1 MQVKDIMR
9 KPEVIT
15 ENISLSEAAGLMTSK
30 GVDSI
35 IFARNDKLGG
45 IVTESDL
52 IRNFGKRETIGDVMT
67 RKVVVIESNK
77 NLEAALALMKEKKI
91 KRLPVVEKGKLVGVI
106 TVTDLMAHAE
116 ELEEEFLFG

>member
-1 MQVKDIMR
+1 MR

-52 IRNFGKRETIGDVMT
+52 IRNCGKRERIGDVMT

>member
-1 MQVKDIMR
+1 MQVKDVMR
-9 KPEVIT
+9 KPAVIT
-15 ENISLSEAAGLMTSK
+15 DNISLGEAAGLMTSK

-45 IVTESDL
+45 IITESDL
-52 IRNFGKRETIGDVMT
+52 IRNFGKRETVGDVMT
-67 RKVVVIESNK
+67 RKVVVIESSK

-116 ELEEEFLFG
+116 ELEEEFLFE